1 MNVFSDTIE
10 SLSVENKEVLVLGDF
25 SSNFSAKKTTQ
36 PECKQMKCLFKSLS
50 FSELILRRRLHLSLL
65 R

>member
-25 SSNFSAKKTTQ
+25 SSNFLQ
-36 PECKQMKCLFKSLS
+36 RRHHSLS
-50 FSELILRRRLHLSLL
+50 VNR
-65 R
+65 